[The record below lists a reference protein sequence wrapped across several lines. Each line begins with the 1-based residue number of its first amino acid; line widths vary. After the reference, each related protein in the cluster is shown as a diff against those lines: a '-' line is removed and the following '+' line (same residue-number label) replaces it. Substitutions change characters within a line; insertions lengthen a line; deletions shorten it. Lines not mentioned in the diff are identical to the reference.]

1 MLSKGCGV
9 KMPTHRKPT
18 SWLFANF
25 ETISLWTPECEF
37 SRVSSNPLTR
47 RKIFAEMVVTDL
59 FDEGLYVTSIF
70 DKKNIIF
77 SDDFHG
83 IWESLIFDSDVKA
96 QVRKH
101 FNYFLNLCCFD
112 IEITIVIFS
121 SLSFLLQLINY
132 AMTTLLFSDRHGITV
147 IPMFFIP

>member
-1 MLSKGCGV
+1 
-9 KMPTHRKPT
+9 MPTHRKPT

-59 FDEGLYVTSIF
+59 FDEGLQVTSIY
-70 DKKNIIF
+70 DQKKHYF

-96 QVRKH
+96 QVR
-101 FNYFLNLCCFD
+101 NTLIFLTCVVFD

-132 AMTTLLFSDRHGITV
+132 AMTTLLFSDRHGITLIFLHVFYTLDKAKLV
-147 IPMFFIP
+147 I

>member
-1 MLSKGCGV
+1 
-9 KMPTHRKPT
+9 MPTHRKPT

-59 FDEGLYVTSIF
+59 FDEGLQVTSIF
-70 DKKNIIF
+70 DKKKILF

-101 FNYFLNLCCFD
+101 FNFLNLCCFWYWDHNCD
-112 IEITIVIFS
+112 IFFSFFSFTADKLCNDNITLLRQAWNNRYCYVFYTLDRATIVI
-121 SLSFLLQLINY
+121 
-132 AMTTLLFSDRHGITV
+132 
-147 IPMFFIP
+147 

>member
-1 MLSKGCGV
+1 
-9 KMPTHRKPT
+9 MPTHRRPT

-37 SRVSSNPLTR
+37 SHVSSNPLTR

-59 FDEGLYVTSIF
+59 FDEGLQVTSIY
-70 DKKNIIF
+70 DQKNIIF

-96 QVRKH
+96 QVR
-101 FNYFLNLCCFD
+101 NTLIFLTCVVFD
-112 IEITIVIFS
+112 IEIMIVIFS

-132 AMTTLLFSDRHGITV
+132 AMTTLLFSDRHGITL
-147 IPMFFIP
+147 ISMFFTP

>member
-1 MLSKGCGV
+1 
-9 KMPTHRKPT
+9 MPTHRKPT

>member
-1 MLSKGCGV
+1 
-9 KMPTHRKPT
+9 MPTHRRPT
-18 SWLFANF
+18 SWLFAKF

-37 SRVSSNPLTR
+37 SHVSSNPLTR

-59 FDEGLYVTSIF
+59 FDEGLQVTSIY
-70 DKKNIIF
+70 DQKKHYF

-96 QVRKH
+96 QVR
-101 FNYFLNLCCFD
+101 NTLIFLTCVVFD
-112 IEITIVIFS
+112 IEIMIVIFS

-132 AMTTLLFSDRHGITV
+132 AMTTLLFSDRHGITL
-147 IPMFFIP
+147 ISMFFTP

>member
-1 MLSKGCGV
+1 
-9 KMPTHRKPT
+9 MPTHRRPT

-37 SRVSSNPLTR
+37 SHVSSNPLTR

-59 FDEGLYVTSIF
+59 FDEGLQVTSIY
-70 DKKNIIF
+70 DQKKHYF

-96 QVRKH
+96 QVR
-101 FNYFLNLCCFD
+101 NTLIFLTCVVFD
-112 IEITIVIFS
+112 IEIMIVIFS

-132 AMTTLLFSDRHGITV
+132 AMTTLLFSDRHGITLIFLHVFYTLDKAKLV
-147 IPMFFIP
+147 I

>member
-1 MLSKGCGV
+1 
-9 KMPTHRKPT
+9 MPTHRKPT

-132 AMTTLLFSDRHGITV
+132 AMTTLLFSDRHGITF

>member
-1 MLSKGCGV
+1 
-9 KMPTHRKPT
+9 MPTHRKPT

-59 FDEGLYVTSIF
+59 FDEGLQVTSIY
-70 DKKNIIF
+70 DQKKHYF

-96 QVRKH
+96 QVR
-101 FNYFLNLCCFD
+101 NTLIFLTCVVFD
-112 IEITIVIFS
+112 IEIMIVIFS

>member
-1 MLSKGCGV
+1 
-9 KMPTHRKPT
+9 MPTHRKPT

-59 FDEGLYVTSIF
+59 FDEGLQVTSIF
-70 DKKNIIF
+70 DKKKILF

-101 FNYFLNLCCFD
+101 FNFLNLCCFWYWDHNCD
-112 IEITIVIFS
+112 IFFSFFSFTADKLCNDNITLLRQAWNNRYSYVFYTLDRATIVI
-121 SLSFLLQLINY
+121 
-132 AMTTLLFSDRHGITV
+132 
-147 IPMFFIP
+147 

>member
-1 MLSKGCGV
+1 
-9 KMPTHRKPT
+9 MPTHRKPT

-59 FDEGLYVTSIF
+59 FDEGLQVTSIF
-70 DKKNIIF
+70 DKKKILF

-101 FNYFLNLCCFD
+101 FNFLNLCCFWYWDHNCD
-112 IEITIVIFS
+112 IFFSFFSFTADKLCNDNITLLRQAWNNCYSYVFYTLDRATIVI
-121 SLSFLLQLINY
+121 
-132 AMTTLLFSDRHGITV
+132 
-147 IPMFFIP
+147 

>member
-1 MLSKGCGV
+1 
-9 KMPTHRKPT
+9 MPTHRKPT

-59 FDEGLYVTSIF
+59 FDEGLHVTSIF
-70 DKKNIIF
+70 DKKTLFFQMIF
-77 SDDFHG
+77 MEFG
-83 IWESLIFDSDVKA
+83 KVWSLIQMSKP
-96 QVRKH
+96 RWE
-101 FNYFLNLCCFD
+101 NTLIFLTCVVFD

-132 AMTTLLFSDRHGITV
+132 AMTTLLFSDRHGITI

>member
-1 MLSKGCGV
+1 
-9 KMPTHRKPT
+9 MPTHRKPT

-59 FDEGLYVTSIF
+59 FDEGLQVTSIF
-70 DKKNIIF
+70 DKKKILF

-96 QVRKH
+96 QVR
-101 FNYFLNLCCFD
+101 NTLIFLTCVVFD

>member
-1 MLSKGCGV
+1 
-9 KMPTHRKPT
+9 MPTHRKPT

-59 FDEGLYVTSIF
+59 FDEGLQVTSIF
-70 DKKNIIF
+70 DKKKIFF

-101 FNYFLNLCCFD
+101 FNFLNLCCF
-112 IEITIVIFS
+112 
-121 SLSFLLQLINY
+121 
-132 AMTTLLFSDRHGITV
+132 
-147 IPMFFIP
+147 

>member
-1 MLSKGCGV
+1 
-9 KMPTHRKPT
+9 MPTHRKPT

-59 FDEGLYVTSIF
+59 FDEGLQVTSIY
-70 DKKNIIF
+70 DQKNIIF

-96 QVRKH
+96 QVR
-101 FNYFLNLCCFD
+101 NTLIFLTCVVFD

>member
-1 MLSKGCGV
+1 
-9 KMPTHRKPT
+9 MPTHRKPT

-101 FNYFLNLCCFD
+101 LNYFLNLCCFD

-147 IPMFFIP
+147 ISMFFIP

>member
-1 MLSKGCGV
+1 
-9 KMPTHRKPT
+9 MPTHRRPT
-18 SWLFANF
+18 SWLFAKF

-37 SRVSSNPLTR
+37 SHVSSNPLTR

-59 FDEGLYVTSIF
+59 FDEGLQVTSIF
-70 DKKNIIF
+70 DKKKILF

-101 FNYFLNLCCFD
+101 FNFLNLCCF
-112 IEITIVIFS
+112 
-121 SLSFLLQLINY
+121 
-132 AMTTLLFSDRHGITV
+132 
-147 IPMFFIP
+147 

>member
-1 MLSKGCGV
+1 
-9 KMPTHRKPT
+9 MPTHRKPT

-132 AMTTLLFSDRHGITV
+132 AMTTLLFSDRHGITL
-147 IPMFFIP
+147 ISMFFIP

>member
-1 MLSKGCGV
+1 
-9 KMPTHRKPT
+9 MPTHRKPT

-25 ETISLWTPECEF
+25 ETTSLWTPECEF

>member
-25 ETISLWTPECEF
+25 ETTSLWTPECEF

-59 FDEGLYVTSIF
+59 FDEGLHVTSIF
-70 DKKNIIF
+70 DKKNIF

-101 FNYFLNLCCFD
+101 FNFLNLCCFWYWDHDCD
-112 IEITIVIFS
+112 IFFS
-121 SLSFLLQLINY
+121 FFSFTADKLCNDNI
-132 AMTTLLFSDRHGITV
+132 TLLRQAWNNRYSYL
-147 IPMFFIP
+147 FIP

>member
-59 FDEGLYVTSIF
+59 FDEGLHVTSIF
-70 DKKNIIF
+70 DKKNIF

-101 FNYFLNLCCFD
+101 FNFLNLCCFWYWDHDCD
-112 IEITIVIFS
+112 IFFS
-121 SLSFLLQLINY
+121 FFSFTADKLCNDNI
-132 AMTTLLFSDRHGITV
+132 TLLRQAWNNRYSYL
-147 IPMFFIP
+147 FIP

>member
-1 MLSKGCGV
+1 
-9 KMPTHRKPT
+9 MPTHRKPT

-37 SRVSSNPLTR
+37 SCVSSNPLTR

>member
-1 MLSKGCGV
+1 
-9 KMPTHRKPT
+9 MPTHRKPT

-101 FNYFLNLCCFD
+101 FNYFLNLCCFWYWDHDCD
-112 IEITIVIFS
+112 IFFSFFSFTADKLCNDNITLLRQAWNNRYSYVFYTLDRAKIVI
-121 SLSFLLQLINY
+121 
-132 AMTTLLFSDRHGITV
+132 
-147 IPMFFIP
+147 